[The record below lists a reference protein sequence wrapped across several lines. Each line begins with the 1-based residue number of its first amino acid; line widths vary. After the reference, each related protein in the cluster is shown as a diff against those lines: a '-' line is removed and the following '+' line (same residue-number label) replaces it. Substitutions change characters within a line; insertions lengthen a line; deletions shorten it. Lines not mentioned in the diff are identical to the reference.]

1 MLVSSINYINGMQIR
16 YFNEQFKYIVKR
28 VEVLSVKRLKMTID
42 VKIKDFQL
50 EDEIME
56 QVIKDIAGRIADQA
70 QKLGTGRIDYEVV
83 DEE

>member
-1 MLVSSINYINGMQIR
+1 MSNS
-16 YFNEQFKYIVKR
+16 QFKNIVKR
-28 VEVLSVKRLKMTID
+28 VEVLSLKRLKMTID

-50 EDEIME
+50 EDKIME

>member
-1 MLVSSINYINGMQIR
+1 M
-16 YFNEQFKYIVKR
+16 
-28 VEVLSVKRLKMTID
+28 KRLKMTID

-50 EDEIME
+50 EDKIME

>member
-1 MLVSSINYINGMQIR
+1 M
-16 YFNEQFKYIVKR
+16 KK
-28 VEVLSVKRLKMTID
+28 LKMTID
-42 VKIKDFQL
+42 VKIKDFL

-56 QVIKDIAGRIADQA
+56 QGIKDIAGRIADQA

>member
-1 MLVSSINYINGMQIR
+1 M
-16 YFNEQFKYIVKR
+16 
-28 VEVLSVKRLKMTID
+28 KRLKMTID
-42 VKIKDFQL
+42 VKIKDFL

-83 DEE
+83 DE

>member
-1 MLVSSINYINGMQIR
+1 M
-16 YFNEQFKYIVKR
+16 KK
-28 VEVLSVKRLKMTID
+28 LKMTID
-42 VKIKDFQL
+42 VKIKDFL
-50 EDEIME
+50 EDEIMK

>member
-1 MLVSSINYINGMQIR
+1 MNNSNIN
-16 YFNEQFKYIVKR
+16 VKR

-50 EDEIME
+50 EDEVMK

-83 DEE
+83 EEE

>member
-1 MLVSSINYINGMQIR
+1 M
-16 YFNEQFKYIVKR
+16 KK
-28 VEVLSVKRLKMTID
+28 LKMTID
-42 VKIKDFQL
+42 VKIKDFL

>member
-1 MLVSSINYINGMQIR
+1 MING
-16 YFNEQFKYIVKR
+16 QFKNIVKR
-28 VEVLSVKRLKMTID
+28 VGVLSVKRLKMTID

-50 EDEIME
+50 EDEIMG

-83 DEE
+83 EEE

>member
-1 MLVSSINYINGMQIR
+1 M
-16 YFNEQFKYIVKR
+16 
-28 VEVLSVKRLKMTID
+28 KRLKMTID
-42 VKIKDFQL
+42 VKIKDSL
-50 EDEIME
+50 KDEIME

>member
-1 MLVSSINYINGMQIR
+1 MSLLKNHSS
-16 YFNEQFKYIVKR
+16 QFKYIVKR

-50 EDEIME
+50 EDKIMD
-56 QVIKDIAGRIADQA
+56 QVIKDTVGRIVDQA

-83 DEE
+83 EEE